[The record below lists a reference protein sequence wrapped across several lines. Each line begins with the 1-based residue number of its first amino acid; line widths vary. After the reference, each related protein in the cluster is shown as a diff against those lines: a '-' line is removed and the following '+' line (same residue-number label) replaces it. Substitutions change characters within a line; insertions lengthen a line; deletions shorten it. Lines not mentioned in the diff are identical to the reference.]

1 MSIHSQPIR
10 ALLNHAFGAVL
21 LLAVASGACIR
32 SAAAQQNPARDLAAG
47 SEVTPRGQ
55 RTASDIHYGEWRKL
69 CFTAGGA
76 KPLCRTS
83 ITGSFPTG
91 QMAVRLDLIEREG
104 DPTARLQLFVP
115 VGMYLRVAVK
125 LKVDEGRPY
134 QVPYSW
140 CLTNAC
146 IAVDVADPNIV
157 AEMEAGKTLALE
169 VVDSS
174 LLTVTTSLP
183 LSHFAAAHSSA
194 PAERL
199 DQDIDE

>member
-1 MSIHSQPIR
+1 MSVHSWPMRPISD
-10 ALLNHAFGAVL
+10 ALAVL
-21 LLAVASGACIR
+21 LLAMASAVCPP
-32 SAAAQQNPARDLAAG
+32 AAAQQTPAAG
-47 SEVTPRGQ
+47 AEVTPRGQ

-104 DPTARLQLFVP
+104 EPTSRLQLFVP
-115 VGMYLRVAVK
+115 VGLYLRVPVK
-125 LKVDEGRPY
+125 LKVDEGQAY
-134 QVPYSW
+134 QVPYNW

-146 IAVDVADPNIV
+146 IAADAADPNV
-157 AEMEAGKTLALE
+157 LAEMEAGKTLTLE

-174 LLTVTTSLP
+174 LLAVKTSLP
-183 LSHFAAAHSSA
+183 LSQFAAAHKGA

-199 DQDIDE
+199 EQDIDE